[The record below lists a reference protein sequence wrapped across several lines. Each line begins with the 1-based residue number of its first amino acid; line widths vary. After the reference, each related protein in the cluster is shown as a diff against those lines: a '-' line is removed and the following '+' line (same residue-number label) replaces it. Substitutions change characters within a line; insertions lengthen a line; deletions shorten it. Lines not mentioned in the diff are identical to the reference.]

1 MILMVT
7 GIILSSIYREAFER
21 SFDQRLAVYL
31 RTLVG
36 EVAAPEQAADRGVPA
51 LGEPLFELPL
61 SGWYWQVRRLGVTKP
76 DVRSSRSLWDKQIAE
91 ARRRYTEQASTEPG
105 AAMCSAPMISACACS
120 SAPSIL
126 ATTAAISS
134 WWRAIPRRSRMRCVF
149 FDRALIATFAMMAVV
164 LLLITMFQVR
174 FGLAP
179 LKRISKS
186 LAAIRAGTAERLEGE
201 FPVEIAPLA
210 RETNALIDANREVV
224 ERARTHV
231 GNLAHA
237 LKTPLSVVLNEA
249 GSHAGRSDSL
259 AKVIEQGNI
268 MRDQIARHLERAR
281 LAARLKVVGSVTDVV
296 PVVAALT
303 RTMEKIH
310 RQRGIVID
318 LDAELPVRF
327 RGERQ
332 DLEEM
337 VGNLVDNAC
346 KWAQMRV
353 SVEVIAE
360 QGTAQPMARII
371 VDDDGPGL
379 SPAQR
384 EQVAQRGRR
393 LDETKP
399 GSGLGLSIVMELA
412 ALYGGTSSSATRR
425 SADCA
430 PNSCCR
436 RRCSPVAMMV
446 SAIGHHRVGFN
457 FPYIRRDRHGCR
469 RVAVP
474 QAAALLHVR
483 HCGAA
488 PRRVV
493 TSPPTPGDFETDD
506 PAAWR
511 SGWFWRR

>member
-1 MILMVT
+1 MRANSLAFRLFLSATAWTVVILVAT

-21 SFDQRLAVYL
+21 SFDRRLGVYL
-31 RTLVG
+31 RTLVA
-36 EVAAPEQAADRGVPA
+36 EVAAPEQSTDRGAPT

-61 SGWYWQVRRLGVTKP
+61 SGWYWQITRLGAAKP
-76 DVRSSRSLWDKQIAE
+76 DVRSSRSLWDNELPKLASD
-91 ARRRYTEQASTEPG
+91 AATSTDGTRRGYVSGPDEQRLRMLERTVDLGEDGRYLIVVAGDPQEIEDEIG
-105 AAMCSAPMISACACS
+105 
-120 SAPSIL
+120 
-126 ATTAAISS
+126 
-134 WWRAIPRRSRMRCVF
+134 F
-149 FDRALIATFAMMAVV
+149 FDRALLITFGMMAVV
-164 LLLITMFQVR
+164 LLLITVFQVR

-179 LKRISKS
+179 LQRISQS
-186 LAAIRAGTAERLEGE
+186 LAAIRAGTAERLEGR

-237 LKTPLSVVLNEA
+237 LKTPLSVVVNEA
-249 GSHAGRSDSL
+249 AGRPDDPL
-259 AKVIEQGNI
+259 AAKVVEQADI
-268 MRDQIARHLERAR
+268 MRDQIAHHLERAR
-281 LAARLKVVGSVTDVV
+281 LAARLKVVGSVTEVV

-310 RQRGIVID
+310 HQRGILID
-318 LDAELPVRF
+318 LDTPTAVRF

-353 SVEVIAE
+353 SVEVVAE
-360 QGTAQPMARII
+360 HAGGAAAQSTVRLI

-384 EQVAQRGRR
+384 DQVARRGRR

-412 ALYGGTSSSATRR
+412 ALYGGTLQLGN
-425 SADCA
+425 A
-430 PNSCCR
+430 P
-436 RRCSPVAMMV
+436 
-446 SAIGHHRVGFN
+446 IGGLRAELV
-457 FPYIRRDRHGCR
+457 
-469 RVAVP
+469 
-474 QAAALLHVR
+474 L
-483 HCGAA
+483 
-488 PRRVV
+488 
-493 TSPPTPGDFETDD
+493 
-506 PAAWR
+506 PAA
-511 SGWFWRR
+511 